1 MSGSSRSGSSSGSS
15 DASSTRSATLGAPP
29 PDRSSTR
36 DGTSSDGPSSR
47 GEASTQADASGG
59 KHSSADE
66 DGSEEADDPS
76 PSSPGVSDGTA
87 ETLSRLIRDA
97 FAAYQARFR
106 RITQRASVRFANRN
120 WSGMRRDAAERLS
133 VYREI
138 VDHLE
143 QDLRDRLGDRV
154 EEKGLWTR
162 LHEAYAD
169 VVAGRTDGE
178 LAETFFNSVTR
189 RIFDTVGVDPDIE
202 FVTTDL
208 DEQRPPPQAPVTRVF
223 ERLPT
228 TDAYV
233 DAIFDAWG
241 HDDDSQETPGL
252 GAPYA
257 ARDRDVKQT
266 AAFIEKRLRRRG
278 FSGPITRVE
287 LVRNVF
293 YRGIG
298 AYLVGRLYVD
308 DTMVPLALSFH
319 HDPDGVVVDAVLL
332 NEDDISILF
341 SFARSYFHIEAAH
354 PQALVRF
361 LKRILPRKRTAELYI
376 AVGYNKHGKTELY
389 RDLLQHF
396 AHTTDTFD
404 HAQGQRGM
412 VMSVF
417 TMPSYDMV
425 FKIIKDRFDPPKT
438 STREA
443 VKERYHLVFKH
454 DRAGR
459 LVDAQEFEH
468 LRLSRRLFDEELLS
482 ELRDIAGKTV
492 HLDNDRVV
500 IDHCYVE
507 RRVTPLDV
515 YVRSQTEA
523 KARAALIE
531 YGDAIK
537 DLARTNIFPG
547 DLLLKNFGVT
557 RHGRVV
563 FYDYDELGFVTDYNF
578 REKPQAQTYLDE
590 MSADAWFYVG
600 PDDVFPEEFE
610 VTMGV
615 SDSLLQSF
623 KEVHGDLFTAAF
635 WQQVKERIENGTLI
649 PILPYRPQERLPRR
663 RSVTPEDLAGGG

>member
-1 MSGSSRSGSSSGSS
+1 MRQ
-15 DASSTRSATLGAPP
+15 DAS
-29 PDRSSTR
+29 
-36 DGTSSDGPSSR
+36 
-47 GEASTQADASGG
+47 
-59 KHSSADE
+59 
-66 DGSEEADDPS
+66 
-76 PSSPGVSDGTA
+76 
-87 ETLSRLIRDA
+87 
-97 FAAYQARFR
+97 
-106 RITQRASVRFANRN
+106 
-120 WSGMRRDAAERLS
+120 ERLS

-154 EEKGLWTR
+154 EQKGLWTQ
-162 LHEAYAD
+162 LHEAYAS

-208 DEQRPPPQAPVTRVF
+208 DEQRPPPKAPVTRVF
-223 ERLPT
+223 GHLAT
-228 TDAYV
+228 TQAYMNAV
-233 DAIFDAWG
+233 FDAWG
-241 HDDDSQETPGL
+241 YDDRPDAEEPPAL

-257 ARDRDVKQT
+257 DRERDVQQ
-266 AAFIEKRLRRRG
+266 AATFIEQRLRRRG
-278 FSGPITRVE
+278 FTGAISRVE
-287 LVRNVF
+287 LIRNIF

-298 AYLVGRLYVD
+298 AYLVGRLFVD
-308 DTMVPLALSFH
+308 ETMVPLALAFH
-319 HDPDGVVVDAVLL
+319 HDPDGVVLDAVLL

-341 SFARSYFHIEAAH
+341 SFARSYFHIETPH

-376 AVGYNKHGKTELY
+376 AIGYNKHGKTELY

-468 LRLSRRLFDEELLS
+468 LRLSRRLFDDDLLDELL
-482 ELRDIAGKTV
+482 EIAGKTV
-492 HLDNDRVV
+492 HVDDDRVV

-515 YVRSQTEA
+515 YVRSEPEA

-563 FYDYDELGFVTDYNF
+563 FYDYDELGFVTDYTF

-615 SDSLLQSF
+615 SDSLLKAF
-623 KEVHGDLFTAAF
+623 KDVHGDLFTATF

-663 RSVTPEDLAGGG
+663 RDVTPEDLAATT

>member
-1 MSGSSRSGSSSGSS
+1 MSGSSRSGASVSDSDSRPDAPQPSSSSSPSSSSEASADASSGSAA
-15 DASSTRSATLGAPP
+15 DPPAASSTDAASRNDAPRP
-29 PDRSSTR
+29 LSDRR
-36 DGTSSDGPSSR
+36 IHR
-47 GEASTQADASGG
+47 L
-59 KHSSADE
+59 
-66 DGSEEADDPS
+66 
-76 PSSPGVSDGTA
+76 A
-87 ETLSRLIRDA
+87 ELIRDA
-97 FAAYQARFR
+97 FAAFQARFR
-106 RITQRASVRFANRN
+106 RITRRAGIRFANRN
-120 WSGMRRDAAERLS
+120 WTGLRQDASERLS
-133 VYREI
+133 LYRDI

-143 QDLRDRLGDRV
+143 ADLRERLDGRIG
-154 EEKGLWTR
+154 EKDLWTR
-162 LHEAYAD
+162 LHTAYAD
-169 VVAGRTDGE
+169 VVSERRDGE

-189 RIFDTVGVDPDIE
+189 RIFDTVGVNPDIE

-208 DEQRPPPQAPVTRVF
+208 DEPRPSPDAPITRVF
-223 ERLPT
+223 ERMPT
-228 TDAYV
+228 TEAYV
-233 DAIFDAWG
+233 DAVFDAWG
-241 HDDDSQETPGL
+241 YVDRQDPQDTPAFS
-252 GAPYA
+252 APYA
-257 ARDRDVKQT
+257 DREEDVRRVARFVD
-266 AAFIEKRLRRRG
+266 ERLRRRG
-278 FSGPITRVE
+278 FAGPIERME

-298 AYLVGRLYVD
+298 AYLVGRLVVD
-308 DTMVPLALSFH
+308 DTMVPLAFAFH
-319 HDPDGVVVDAVLL
+319 HAPNGVVTDAVLL

-341 SFARSYFHIEAAH
+341 SFARSYFHVQAPH

-361 LKRILPRKRTAELYI
+361 LNRILPRKRTAELYI
-376 AVGYNKHGKTELY
+376 AIGYNKHGKTELY

-396 AHTTDTFD
+396 AHTSDAFV

-425 FKIIKDRFDPPKT
+425 FKVIKDQFDPPKT
-438 STREA
+438 ATREA

-468 LRLSRRLFDEELLS
+468 LRLSRRLFDDDLLDELL
-482 ELRDIAGKTV
+482 EAAGKTI
-492 HLDNDRVV
+492 HLDDRRVV

-515 YVRSQTEA
+515 YVRSRSEA
-523 KARAALIE
+523 KARSALLE

-563 FYDYDELGFVTDYNF
+563 FYDYDELGFVTDYTF

-610 VTMGV
+610 VTMGIG
-615 SDSLLQSF
+615 DSLMRAF
-623 KEVHGDLFTAAF
+623 KQVHGDLFTAEF
-635 WQQVKERIENGTLI
+635 WQGVKERIENGTII
-649 PILPYRPQERLPRR
+649 PILPYPPQERLPHR
-663 RSVTPEDLAGGG
+663 RSVTPDDLAGDG